1 MEHMKELIDY
11 GLIGFLM
18 LLSVIAVA
26 IAIERWLVYRT
37 IDVRRFRDRE
47 ELEIL
52 LTTRLHVIG
61 TIASNAPYLGLLG
74 TVLGIMLTF
83 YTMGAEG
90 FMDTKKTMVGLA
102 LALKA
107 TAIGL
112 LVAIP
117 AVTLY
122 NFLLRRVKV
131 LLLRWEIA
139 AAAEAEGVGP
149 EVAKAPTPGWVGRNR
164 RREEGAEQAEP
175 PGETIR

>member
-1 MEHMKELIDY
+1 MEFMKGLIDY
-11 GLIGFLM
+11 GLIGFLI

-26 IAIERWLVYRT
+26 IAIERHLVYRAV
-37 IDVRRFRDRE
+37 DVRQFRDRE

-52 LTTRLHVIG
+52 LTARLHLIG

-122 NFLLRRVKV
+122 NLLLRRVKV
-131 LLLRWEIA
+131 LLLRWDMA
-139 AAAEAEGVGP
+139 AAAVDAEIEP
-149 EVAKAPTPGWVGRNR
+149 APTWVGRNR
-164 RREEGAEQAEP
+164 R
-175 PGETIR
+175 PGGTDAPNPSGDSRP